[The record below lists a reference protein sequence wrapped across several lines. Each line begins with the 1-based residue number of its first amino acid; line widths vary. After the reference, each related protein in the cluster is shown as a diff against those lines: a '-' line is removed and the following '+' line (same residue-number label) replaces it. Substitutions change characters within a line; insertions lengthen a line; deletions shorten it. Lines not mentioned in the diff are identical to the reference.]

1 MSTAKKTGKSA
12 DDVQS
17 VLQSLIA
24 QGRKEGMIR
33 AEDLNAQL
41 EKLDLSPEKIEEI
54 YDRFEAMN
62 IQVVSS
68 DLDLDLGDDVEVVL
82 SDDLSED
89 IDLSSV
95 EDEEL
100 VDPVDLAAEFNL
112 DDPVRMYLK
121 EIGQIKLLSAE
132 EEVELAKRVSEGDQ
146 TAKNKL
152 TEANLRLVVS
162 IAKKYSGRGLHILDL
177 IQEGNTGLIR
187 AVDKFDWT
195 KGNKFSTYA
204 TWWIRQAITRAI
216 ADQARTIRVP
226 VHMVEVINKATRCN
240 RKLVQELGREPTVE
254 EIAAEL
260 NLPVEKI
267 IEANRTAADTL
278 SLDTPVGDEE
288 DTSIGSFV
296 EDEELVDPVD
306 LAAEYNLDDPV
317 RMYLKEIGQIRL
329 LTAEE
334 EVELAQ
340 RMTDGDE
347 NAKSKLI
354 EANLRLVV
362 SIAKKYS
369 GRGLH
374 ILDLIQEGN
383 TGLIRAVDKFDWKRG
398 NKFSTYATWWIRQAI
413 TRAIADQAR
422 TIRVPVHM
430 VEVINKATRC
440 NRKLV
445 QELGREPTVE
455 EIAAELGLPVE
466 KIIEANRTAA
476 DTLSLDTPVGDEEDT
491 SIGSFVEDERTPGP
505 ADATSNALLA
515 EALKEILDTLTER
528 EADVLRMRFGMYDGR
543 THTLEEV
550 GHIFNVTRERIRQI
564 ENKAIRKLRHP
575 SRAKKIKDFYC

>member
-1 MSTAKKTGKSA
+1 MSTPKKENTNMEE
-12 DDVQS
+12 VQAA
-17 VLQSLIA
+17 LQALIA
-24 QGRKEGMIR
+24 QGKKEGMIR
-33 AEDLNAQL
+33 LSDLNAQL
-41 EKLDLSPEKIEEI
+41 EKLQLSPDKIEEI

-62 IQVVSS
+62 IP
-68 DLDLDLGDDVEVVL
+68 LITAELELNDDTMPM
-82 SDDLSED
+82 DDGD
-89 IDLSSV
+89 IDLSGL
-95 EDEEL
+95 EEEEL
-100 VDPVDLAAEFNL
+100 VDPVDLAAEYSL

-121 EIGQIKLLSAE
+121 EIGQVKLLSAE
-132 EEVELAKRVSEGDQ
+132 EEIELAKRVSEGDQ
-146 TAKNKL
+146 AAKNKL

-254 EIAAEL
+254 EIAKEL
-260 NLPVEKI
+260 N
-267 IEANRTAADTL
+267 
-278 SLDTPVGDEE
+278 
-288 DTSIGSFV
+288 
-296 EDEELVDPVD
+296 
-306 LAAEYNLDDPV
+306 
-317 RMYLKEIGQIRL
+317 
-329 LTAEE
+329 
-334 EVELAQ
+334 
-340 RMTDGDE
+340 
-347 NAKSKLI
+347 
-354 EANLRLVV
+354 
-362 SIAKKYS
+362 
-369 GRGLH
+369 
-374 ILDLIQEGN
+374 
-383 TGLIRAVDKFDWKRG
+383 
-398 NKFSTYATWWIRQAI
+398 
-413 TRAIADQAR
+413 
-422 TIRVPVHM
+422 
-430 VEVINKATRC
+430 
-440 NRKLV
+440 
-445 QELGREPTVE
+445 
-455 EIAAELGLPVE
+455 LPVE

-543 THTLEEV
+543 THPLEEV
-550 GHIFNVTRERIRQI
+550 GQIFGVTRERIRQI

-575 SRAKKIKDFYC
+575 SRAKKIRDFYC

>member
-1 MSTAKKTGKSA
+1 MSTTKKPAKSMEE
-12 DDVQS
+12 
-17 VLQSLIA
+17 LQAALQALITR
-24 QGRKEGMIR
+24 GCKEGMIR
-33 AEDLNAQL
+33 ASDLSSLL
-41 EKLDLSPEKIEEI
+41 EQMDLSPEKIEEI
-54 YDRFEAMN
+54 YDRFDAMN
-62 IQVVSS
+62 IQIIGAE
-68 DLDLDLGDDVEVVL
+68 LDLELGDDI
-82 SDDLSED
+82 DMGDLDMD
-89 IDLSSV
+89 IDLISLD
-95 EDEEL
+95 DEEL
-100 VDPVDLAAEFNL
+100 IDPVDLAAEYNL

-121 EIGQIKLLSAE
+121 EIGQVKLLSAE
-132 EEVELAKRVSEGDQ
+132 EEVELARRVSEGDQ
-146 TAKNKL
+146 EAKNKL

-195 KGNKFSTYA
+195 K
-204 TWWIRQAITRAI
+204 
-216 ADQARTIRVP
+216 
-226 VHMVEVINKATRCN
+226 
-240 RKLVQELGREPTVE
+240 
-254 EIAAEL
+254 
-260 NLPVEKI
+260 
-267 IEANRTAADTL
+267 
-278 SLDTPVGDEE
+278 
-288 DTSIGSFV
+288 
-296 EDEELVDPVD
+296 
-306 LAAEYNLDDPV
+306 
-317 RMYLKEIGQIRL
+317 
-329 LTAEE
+329 
-334 EVELAQ
+334 
-340 RMTDGDE
+340 
-347 NAKSKLI
+347 
-354 EANLRLVV
+354 
-362 SIAKKYS
+362 
-369 GRGLH
+369 
-374 ILDLIQEGN
+374 
-383 TGLIRAVDKFDWKRG
+383 G

-550 GHIFNVTRERIRQI
+550 GQIFGVTRERIRQI

-575 SRAKKIKDFYC
+575 SRAKRIKDFYC

>member
-1 MSTAKKTGKSA
+1 MSTQKKQTKTNTE
-12 DDVQS
+12 DVQAA
-17 VLQSLIA
+17 LQSLIA
-24 QGRKEGMIR
+24 QGKKDGMIR
-33 AEDLNAQL
+33 AADLNAQL
-41 EKLDLSPEKIEEI
+41 EKMALSPEKIEEI

-62 IQVVSS
+62 IQIVTA
-68 DLDLDLGDDVEVVL
+68 DLDLDLGDLDGL
-82 SDDLSED
+82 DAGLDDALDLTGLEEED
-89 IDLSSV
+89 
-95 EDEEL
+95 L
-100 VDPVDLAAEFNL
+100 VDPVDLAAEYSL

-121 EIGQIKLLSAE
+121 EIGQVKLLSAE

-146 TAKNKL
+146 YAKNKL

-195 KGNKFSTYA
+195 K
-204 TWWIRQAITRAI
+204 
-216 ADQARTIRVP
+216 
-226 VHMVEVINKATRCN
+226 
-240 RKLVQELGREPTVE
+240 
-254 EIAAEL
+254 
-260 NLPVEKI
+260 
-267 IEANRTAADTL
+267 
-278 SLDTPVGDEE
+278 
-288 DTSIGSFV
+288 
-296 EDEELVDPVD
+296 
-306 LAAEYNLDDPV
+306 
-317 RMYLKEIGQIRL
+317 
-329 LTAEE
+329 
-334 EVELAQ
+334 
-340 RMTDGDE
+340 
-347 NAKSKLI
+347 
-354 EANLRLVV
+354 
-362 SIAKKYS
+362 
-369 GRGLH
+369 
-374 ILDLIQEGN
+374 
-383 TGLIRAVDKFDWKRG
+383 G

-550 GHIFNVTRERIRQI
+550 GQIFGVTRERIRQI

-575 SRAKKIKDFYC
+575 SRAKKIRDFYC

>member
-1 MSTAKKTGKSA
+1 MSTTKKPAKGTEDFQTALQNLLMQGKK
-12 DDVQS
+12 D
-17 VLQSLIA
+17 
-24 QGRKEGMIR
+24 GMIR
-33 AEDLNAQL
+33 DTELNSLLNKMQL
-41 EKLDLSPEKIEEI
+41 SQDKIDEI
-54 YDRFEAMN
+54 YERLDGMN
-62 IQVVSS
+62 IQVVTTELELDDTLPMLDDAAEFEGDV
-68 DLDLDLGDDVEVVL
+68 DLRGME
-82 SDDLSED
+82 E
-89 IDLSSV
+89 
-95 EDEEL
+95 EEL
-100 VDPVDLAAEFNL
+100 IDPVDLAAEYSL

-121 EIGQIKLLSAE
+121 EIGQVKLLSAE
-132 EEVELAKRVSEGDQ
+132 EEVDLAKRVAEGDQ
-146 TAKNKL
+146 SAKNKL

-296 EDEELVDPVD
+296 EDE
-306 LAAEYNLDDPV
+306 
-317 RMYLKEIGQIRL
+317 
-329 LTAEE
+329 
-334 EVELAQ
+334 
-340 RMTDGDE
+340 
-347 NAKSKLI
+347 
-354 EANLRLVV
+354 
-362 SIAKKYS
+362 
-369 GRGLH
+369 
-374 ILDLIQEGN
+374 
-383 TGLIRAVDKFDWKRG
+383 
-398 NKFSTYATWWIRQAI
+398 
-413 TRAIADQAR
+413 
-422 TIRVPVHM
+422 
-430 VEVINKATRC
+430 
-440 NRKLV
+440 
-445 QELGREPTVE
+445 
-455 EIAAELGLPVE
+455 
-466 KIIEANRTAA
+466 
-476 DTLSLDTPVGDEEDT
+476 
-491 SIGSFVEDERTPGP
+491 RTPGP

-515 EALKEILDTLTER
+515 EALKEILGTLTER

-550 GHIFNVTRERIRQI
+550 GQIFGVTRERIRQI

-575 SRAKKIKDFYC
+575 SRAKKIRDFYC

>member
-1 MSTAKKTGKSA
+1 MSNAKKNTKSPEEL
-12 DDVQS
+12 QS
-17 VLQSLIA
+17 ALQSLIA
-24 QGRKEGMIR
+24 LGRKDGIIR
-33 AEDLNAQL
+33 SSDLNALL
-41 EKLDLSPEKIEEI
+41 EKMDLSPEKIEEI
-54 YDRFEAMN
+54 YDRLDGMN

-68 DLDLDLGDDVEVVL
+68 DLDLDLD
-82 SDDLSED
+82 DDLDVSLD
-89 IDLSSV
+89 DTIDLTDV
-95 EDEEL
+95 DEEDL
-100 VDPVDLAAEFNL
+100 VDPVDLAAEYNL

-132 EEVELAKRVSEGDQ
+132 EEIELAKLVSEGDQ
-146 TAKNKL
+146 AAKNKL

-195 KGNKFSTYA
+195 K
-204 TWWIRQAITRAI
+204 
-216 ADQARTIRVP
+216 
-226 VHMVEVINKATRCN
+226 
-240 RKLVQELGREPTVE
+240 
-254 EIAAEL
+254 
-260 NLPVEKI
+260 
-267 IEANRTAADTL
+267 
-278 SLDTPVGDEE
+278 
-288 DTSIGSFV
+288 
-296 EDEELVDPVD
+296 
-306 LAAEYNLDDPV
+306 
-317 RMYLKEIGQIRL
+317 
-329 LTAEE
+329 
-334 EVELAQ
+334 
-340 RMTDGDE
+340 
-347 NAKSKLI
+347 
-354 EANLRLVV
+354 
-362 SIAKKYS
+362 
-369 GRGLH
+369 
-374 ILDLIQEGN
+374 
-383 TGLIRAVDKFDWKRG
+383 G

>member
-1 MSTAKKTGKSA
+1 MANEKKNAKPSSA
-12 DDVQS
+12 ELQS
-17 VLQSLIA
+17 AIQSLIA
-24 QGRKEGMIR
+24 KGKKEGMIR
-33 AEDLNAQL
+33 ASDLQSHL
-41 EKLDLSPEKIEEI
+41 DKMDLSPETIEKI
-54 YDRFEAMN
+54 YDQLEAMN
-62 IQVVSS
+62 IQVVAAE
-68 DLDLDLGDDVEVVL
+68 LDLGDDL
-82 SDDLSED
+82 D
-89 IDLSSV
+89 IDLGDGDIDLNGI
-95 EDEEL
+95 DEEDL
-100 VDPVDLAAEFNL
+100 IDPVDLAAEYNL

-121 EIGQIKLLSAE
+121 EIGQVKLLSAE

-146 TAKNKL
+146 YAKNKL

-162 IAKKYSGRGLHILDL
+162 IAKKYGGRGLHILDL

-254 EIAAEL
+254 EIAKEL
-260 NLPVEKI
+260 N
-267 IEANRTAADTL
+267 
-278 SLDTPVGDEE
+278 
-288 DTSIGSFV
+288 
-296 EDEELVDPVD
+296 
-306 LAAEYNLDDPV
+306 
-317 RMYLKEIGQIRL
+317 
-329 LTAEE
+329 
-334 EVELAQ
+334 
-340 RMTDGDE
+340 
-347 NAKSKLI
+347 
-354 EANLRLVV
+354 
-362 SIAKKYS
+362 
-369 GRGLH
+369 
-374 ILDLIQEGN
+374 
-383 TGLIRAVDKFDWKRG
+383 
-398 NKFSTYATWWIRQAI
+398 
-413 TRAIADQAR
+413 
-422 TIRVPVHM
+422 
-430 VEVINKATRC
+430 
-440 NRKLV
+440 
-445 QELGREPTVE
+445 
-455 EIAAELGLPVE
+455 LPVE

-505 ADATSNALLA
+505 ADATSNAMLA

-550 GHIFNVTRERIRQI
+550 GQIFGVTRERIRQI

>member
-1 MSTAKKTGKSA
+1 MSTAKKPAKTNA
-12 DDVQS
+12 EELQS
-17 VLQSLIA
+17 VLQTLIA
-24 QGRKEGMIR
+24 QGRKDGMIR
-33 AEDLNAQL
+33 ADELNSHL

-68 DLDLDLGDDVEVVL
+68 DLDLDLGDEDL
-82 SDDLSED
+82 LTDDLGET
-89 IDLSSV
+89 IDL
-95 EDEEL
+95 
-100 VDPVDLAAEFNL
+100 
-112 DDPVRMYLK
+112 
-121 EIGQIKLLSAE
+121 
-132 EEVELAKRVSEGDQ
+132 
-146 TAKNKL
+146 
-152 TEANLRLVVS
+152 
-162 IAKKYSGRGLHILDL
+162 
-177 IQEGNTGLIR
+177 
-187 AVDKFDWT
+187 
-195 KGNKFSTYA
+195 
-204 TWWIRQAITRAI
+204 
-216 ADQARTIRVP
+216 AD
-226 VHMVEVINKATRCN
+226 
-240 RKLVQELGREPTVE
+240 
-254 EIAAEL
+254 
-260 NLPVEKI
+260 
-267 IEANRTAADTL
+267 
-278 SLDTPVGDEE
+278 
-288 DTSIGSFV
+288 V

-340 RMTDGDE
+340 RMADGDE
-347 NAKSKLI
+347 SAKSKLI

>member
-1 MSTAKKTGKSA
+1 MSTPKKPVKPA
-12 DDVQS
+12 EDPQVA
-17 VLQSLIA
+17 LQNLIA

-33 AEDLNAQL
+33 TTDLNAIL
-41 EKLDLSPEKIEEI
+41 EKMDLSPEKIEEV

-62 IQVVSS
+62 IQVVSPE
-68 DLDLDLGDDVEVVL
+68 LDLDLSTETLLEAGLED
-82 SDDLSED
+82 D
-89 IDLSSV
+89 IDISNL
-95 EDEEL
+95 EEEEL
-100 VDPVDLAAEFNL
+100 VDPVDLAAEYNL

-132 EEVELAKRVSEGDQ
+132 EEVELAKQVAEGDQ
-146 TAKNKL
+146 NAKNKL

-254 EIAAEL
+254 EIAKEL
-260 NLPVEKI
+260 N
-267 IEANRTAADTL
+267 
-278 SLDTPVGDEE
+278 
-288 DTSIGSFV
+288 
-296 EDEELVDPVD
+296 
-306 LAAEYNLDDPV
+306 
-317 RMYLKEIGQIRL
+317 
-329 LTAEE
+329 
-334 EVELAQ
+334 
-340 RMTDGDE
+340 
-347 NAKSKLI
+347 
-354 EANLRLVV
+354 
-362 SIAKKYS
+362 
-369 GRGLH
+369 
-374 ILDLIQEGN
+374 
-383 TGLIRAVDKFDWKRG
+383 
-398 NKFSTYATWWIRQAI
+398 
-413 TRAIADQAR
+413 
-422 TIRVPVHM
+422 
-430 VEVINKATRC
+430 
-440 NRKLV
+440 
-445 QELGREPTVE
+445 
-455 EIAAELGLPVE
+455 LPVE

-550 GHIFNVTRERIRQI
+550 GQIFGVTRERIRQI

>member
-1 MSTAKKTGKSA
+1 MSATKKTAKNP
-12 DDVQS
+12 DDLQA
-17 VLQSLIA
+17 VLQQLIA

-33 AEDLNAQL
+33 AEELNSQL
-41 EKLDLSPEKIEEI
+41 EKMDLSPEKIEEI

-68 DLDLDLGDDVEVVL
+68 DLDLDLGDDLDMDMGEGM
-82 SDDLSED
+82 ED
-89 IDLSSV
+89 EIDLSGL
-95 EDEEL
+95 EEEEL
-100 VDPVDLAAEFNL
+100 VDPVDLAAEYNL

-132 EEVELAKRVSEGDQ
+132 EEVELAKLVSEGDQ

-260 NLPVEKI
+260 K
-267 IEANRTAADTL
+267 
-278 SLDTPVGDEE
+278 
-288 DTSIGSFV
+288 
-296 EDEELVDPVD
+296 
-306 LAAEYNLDDPV
+306 
-317 RMYLKEIGQIRL
+317 
-329 LTAEE
+329 
-334 EVELAQ
+334 
-340 RMTDGDE
+340 
-347 NAKSKLI
+347 
-354 EANLRLVV
+354 
-362 SIAKKYS
+362 
-369 GRGLH
+369 
-374 ILDLIQEGN
+374 
-383 TGLIRAVDKFDWKRG
+383 
-398 NKFSTYATWWIRQAI
+398 
-413 TRAIADQAR
+413 
-422 TIRVPVHM
+422 
-430 VEVINKATRC
+430 
-440 NRKLV
+440 
-445 QELGREPTVE
+445 
-455 EIAAELGLPVE
+455 LPVE

-550 GHIFNVTRERIRQI
+550 GQIFGVTRERIRQI

>member
-1 MSTAKKTGKSA
+1 MSTAKKAPKNMEDIHA
-12 DDVQS
+12 A
-17 VLQSLIA
+17 LQNLIA
-24 QGRKEGMIR
+24 QGKKDGMIR
-33 AEDLNAQL
+33 ASDLNAQL
-41 EKLDLSPEKIEEI
+41 EKMDLTPEKIEEI

-62 IQVVSS
+62 IQIVTN
-68 DLDLDLGDDVEVVL
+68 DLDIDLGDDLDLGDGL
-82 SDDLSED
+82 DDD
-89 IDLSSV
+89 IDLTGL

-100 VDPVDLAAEFNL
+100 VDPVDLAAEYSL

-121 EIGQIKLLSAE
+121 EIGQIKLLSPE

-146 TAKNKL
+146 EAKNKL

-254 EIAAEL
+254 EIAKEL
-260 NLPVEKI
+260 
-267 IEANRTAADTL
+267 D
-278 SLDTPVGDEE
+278 
-288 DTSIGSFV
+288 
-296 EDEELVDPVD
+296 
-306 LAAEYNLDDPV
+306 
-317 RMYLKEIGQIRL
+317 
-329 LTAEE
+329 
-334 EVELAQ
+334 
-340 RMTDGDE
+340 
-347 NAKSKLI
+347 
-354 EANLRLVV
+354 
-362 SIAKKYS
+362 
-369 GRGLH
+369 
-374 ILDLIQEGN
+374 
-383 TGLIRAVDKFDWKRG
+383 
-398 NKFSTYATWWIRQAI
+398 
-413 TRAIADQAR
+413 
-422 TIRVPVHM
+422 
-430 VEVINKATRC
+430 
-440 NRKLV
+440 
-445 QELGREPTVE
+445 
-455 EIAAELGLPVE
+455 LPVE

-515 EALKEILDTLTER
+515 EALREILDTLTER

-550 GHIFNVTRERIRQI
+550 GQIFGVTRERIRQI

-575 SRAKKIKDFYC
+575 SRAKKIRDFYC

>member
-1 MSTAKKTGKSA
+1 MDFYIEKRRFSMSSSTPKKAPKANMDDVHAALQALITQAKK
-12 DDVQS
+12 D
-17 VLQSLIA
+17 
-24 QGRKEGMIR
+24 GMIR
-33 AEDLNAQL
+33 ASDLNAQL
-41 EKLDLSPEKIEEI
+41 EKMQLTPEKIEDI
-54 YDRFEAMN
+54 YDRLDAMN
-62 IQVVSS
+62 IQVVTA
-68 DLDLDLGDDVEVVL
+68 DLELDLGDDDL
-82 SDDLSED
+82 DLGPDDD
-89 IDLSSV
+89 INLAGID
-95 EDEEL
+95 EEEL
-100 VDPVDLAAEFNL
+100 VDPVDLAAEYSL

-146 TAKNKL
+146 EAKNKL

-296 EDEELVDPVD
+296 EDE
-306 LAAEYNLDDPV
+306 
-317 RMYLKEIGQIRL
+317 
-329 LTAEE
+329 
-334 EVELAQ
+334 
-340 RMTDGDE
+340 
-347 NAKSKLI
+347 
-354 EANLRLVV
+354 
-362 SIAKKYS
+362 
-369 GRGLH
+369 
-374 ILDLIQEGN
+374 
-383 TGLIRAVDKFDWKRG
+383 
-398 NKFSTYATWWIRQAI
+398 
-413 TRAIADQAR
+413 
-422 TIRVPVHM
+422 
-430 VEVINKATRC
+430 
-440 NRKLV
+440 
-445 QELGREPTVE
+445 
-455 EIAAELGLPVE
+455 
-466 KIIEANRTAA
+466 
-476 DTLSLDTPVGDEEDT
+476 
-491 SIGSFVEDERTPGP
+491 RTPGP

-550 GHIFNVTRERIRQI
+550 GQIFGVTRERIRQI

-575 SRAKKIKDFYC
+575 TRISKIKGFLEMTES

>member
-1 MSTAKKTGKSA
+1 MSNAKKNAKSPEE
-12 DDVQS
+12 
-17 VLQSLIA
+17 LQAALQALIA

-33 AEDLNAQL
+33 AADLSALL
-41 EKLDLSPEKIEEI
+41 EKMDLSPEKIEEI
-54 YDRFEAMN
+54 YDRFESMN
-62 IQVVSS
+62 IQVVSN
-68 DLDLDLGDDVEVVL
+68 DLDLDLGDELELDL
-82 SDDLSED
+82 AGDMDDD

-100 VDPVDLAAEFNL
+100 VDPVDLAAEYNL

-132 EEVELAKRVSEGDQ
+132 EEVELAKQVCEGNQ
-146 TAKNKL
+146 AAKNKL

-296 EDEELVDPVD
+296 EDE
-306 LAAEYNLDDPV
+306 
-317 RMYLKEIGQIRL
+317 
-329 LTAEE
+329 
-334 EVELAQ
+334 
-340 RMTDGDE
+340 
-347 NAKSKLI
+347 
-354 EANLRLVV
+354 
-362 SIAKKYS
+362 
-369 GRGLH
+369 
-374 ILDLIQEGN
+374 
-383 TGLIRAVDKFDWKRG
+383 
-398 NKFSTYATWWIRQAI
+398 
-413 TRAIADQAR
+413 
-422 TIRVPVHM
+422 
-430 VEVINKATRC
+430 
-440 NRKLV
+440 
-445 QELGREPTVE
+445 
-455 EIAAELGLPVE
+455 
-466 KIIEANRTAA
+466 
-476 DTLSLDTPVGDEEDT
+476 
-491 SIGSFVEDERTPGP
+491 RTPGP
-505 ADATSNALLA
+505 ADATSNAMLA
-515 EALKEILDTLTER
+515 EALKEILETLTER

-550 GHIFNVTRERIRQI
+550 GQIFGVTRERIRQI

-575 SRAKKIKDFYC
+575 SRAKRIKDFYC

>member
-1 MSTAKKTGKSA
+1 MGSVKKGCEESYA
-12 DDVQS
+12 A
-17 VLQSLIA
+17 LQSLIA
-24 QGRKEGMIR
+24 KGRKEGILR
-33 AEDLNAQL
+33 ASELNAEL
-41 EKLDLSPEKIEEI
+41 EKLDISPEKIEEI
-54 YDRFEAMN
+54 YERFDTLG
-62 IQVVSS
+62 IQIVSNEL
-68 DLDLDLGDDVEVVL
+68 DLDLDDALPPLDDGMGGE
-82 SDDLSED
+82 
-89 IDLSSV
+89 IDLSDV
-95 EDEEL
+95 EEEDL
-100 VDPVDLAAEFNL
+100 VDPVDLAAEYNL

-121 EIGQIKLLSAE
+121 EIGQVKLLSAE
-132 EEVELAKRVSEGDQ
+132 EEVLLAKRIAEGDKA
-146 TAKNKL
+146 AKDKL

-187 AVDKFDWT
+187 AVDKFDWAR
-195 KGNKFSTYA
+195 GNKFSTYA

-296 EDEELVDPVD
+296 EDE
-306 LAAEYNLDDPV
+306 
-317 RMYLKEIGQIRL
+317 
-329 LTAEE
+329 
-334 EVELAQ
+334 
-340 RMTDGDE
+340 
-347 NAKSKLI
+347 
-354 EANLRLVV
+354 
-362 SIAKKYS
+362 
-369 GRGLH
+369 
-374 ILDLIQEGN
+374 
-383 TGLIRAVDKFDWKRG
+383 
-398 NKFSTYATWWIRQAI
+398 
-413 TRAIADQAR
+413 
-422 TIRVPVHM
+422 
-430 VEVINKATRC
+430 
-440 NRKLV
+440 
-445 QELGREPTVE
+445 
-455 EIAAELGLPVE
+455 
-466 KIIEANRTAA
+466 
-476 DTLSLDTPVGDEEDT
+476 
-491 SIGSFVEDERTPGP
+491 RTPGP

-550 GHIFNVTRERIRQI
+550 GQIFGVTRERIRQI

-575 SRAKKIKDFYC
+575 SRAKKIRDFYC

>member
-1 MSTAKKTGKSA
+1 MANEKKNTKQNNEELYTALQNLITKGK
-12 DDVQS
+12 
-17 VLQSLIA
+17 
-24 QGRKEGMIR
+24 KEGMIR
-33 AEDLNAQL
+33 AADLNAHL
-41 EKLDLSPEKIEEI
+41 EKMDLSPEKIEEI
-54 YDRFEAMN
+54 YDKFEAMN
-62 IQVVSS
+62 IQVVAAE
-68 DLDLDLGDDVEVVL
+68 LDLGDD
-82 SDDLSED
+82 
-89 IDLSSV
+89 IDLV
-95 EDEEL
+95 DTDGDINLDGIDEEDL
-100 VDPVDLAAEFNL
+100 IDPVDLAAEYNL

-121 EIGQIKLLSAE
+121 ESGQVKLLSAE

-146 TAKNKL
+146 YAKNKL

-254 EIAAEL
+254 EIAKEL

-296 EDEELVDPVD
+296 EDD
-306 LAAEYNLDDPV
+306 
-317 RMYLKEIGQIRL
+317 
-329 LTAEE
+329 
-334 EVELAQ
+334 
-340 RMTDGDE
+340 
-347 NAKSKLI
+347 
-354 EANLRLVV
+354 
-362 SIAKKYS
+362 
-369 GRGLH
+369 H
-374 ILDLIQEGN
+374 
-383 TGLIRAVDKFDWKRG
+383 
-398 NKFSTYATWWIRQAI
+398 
-413 TRAIADQAR
+413 
-422 TIRVPVHM
+422 
-430 VEVINKATRC
+430 
-440 NRKLV
+440 
-445 QELGREPTVE
+445 
-455 EIAAELGLPVE
+455 
-466 KIIEANRTAA
+466 
-476 DTLSLDTPVGDEEDT
+476 
-491 SIGSFVEDERTPGP
+491 TPGP

-550 GHIFNVTRERIRQI
+550 GQIFGVTRERIRQI